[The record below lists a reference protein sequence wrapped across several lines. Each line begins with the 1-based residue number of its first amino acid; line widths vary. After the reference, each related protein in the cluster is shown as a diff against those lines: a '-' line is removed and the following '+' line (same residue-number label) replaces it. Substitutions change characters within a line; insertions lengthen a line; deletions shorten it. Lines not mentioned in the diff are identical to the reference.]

1 MAAIVSS
8 GLPLSRSSFSARQ
21 SVIVDWG
28 AETISAID
36 SGRTVSDNG
45 FQFVDLGGT
54 PLEAVIS
61 GAAQMTQVAGCAS
74 LAATIARHHHA

>member
-45 FQFVDLGGT
+45 
-54 PLEAVIS
+54 
-61 GAAQMTQVAGCAS
+61 AAQLTQVAVCAS